1 MLTFIEKEFIEFT
14 AFCFL
19 QKELVNHRF
28 KRQGV
33 NTQHVQCTSL
43 AMDSSGNVFITGWTK
58 SNDFPTITGAYDTSY
73 NGTNIDSDVFVAKFN
88 NDLSNLL
95 ASTYLGGSGDDE
107 GYSITID
114 SSGNV
119 FITGYTKSNDFP
131 TITGAYDTSYNGGYG
146 DYDSGD
152 VFVAKFDPNLSSGTG
167 SLYTLTIT
175 ISGNGSVTSNP
186 AGINCPTDCSE
197 IYTQNQIVN
206 LTPTPD
212 AGYVFSGWSGD
223 CSDGQITISSNKTCT
238 ANFVIPSNNDLSG
251 LLLFLINKK
260 KKQCFIATATYGT
273 PMAEEVQ
280 ILRDFRDK
288 YLITNL
294 PGQIFVYLYYEIS
307 PPIAKIIENNETL
320 KTISRI
326 VLTPIIYSIKYPNI
340 ALFLFS
346 SSLLG
351 LFFSFLI
358 NKKFRKQ

>member
-1 MLTFIEKEFIEFT
+1 VTSNPAGINCPTDCSETYTQNQIVNLTPTPNPGYIF
-14 AFCFL
+14 
-19 QKELVNHRF
+19 
-28 KRQGV
+28 
-33 NTQHVQCTSL
+33 
-43 AMDSSGNVFITGWTK
+43 SGWSG
-58 SNDFPTITGAYDTSY
+58 
-73 NGTNIDSDVFVAKFN
+73 DSDCSDGQITMNSNKTCNAIFVSAP
-88 NDLSNLL
+88 S
-95 ASTYLGGSGDDE
+95 
-107 GYSITID
+107 
-114 SSGNV
+114 
-119 FITGYTKSNDFP
+119 
-131 TITGAYDTSYNGGYG
+131 
-146 DYDSGD
+146 
-152 VFVAKFDPNLSSGTG
+152 
-167 SLYTLTIT
+167 YTLTII

-197 IYTQNQIVN
+197 NYTQNQIVN
-206 LTPTPD
+206 LNPTPD

-223 CSDGQITISSNKTCT
+223 CSDGQITMNSNKTCN
-238 ANFVIPSNNDLSG
+238 AIFVSSGSGSGGGSGGSGSGSGGSSGDSGSGSVGSDSDLSG

-307 PPIAKIIENNETL
+307 PAIAKLIENNETI
-320 KTISRI
+320 KTIIRI
-326 VLTPIIYSIKYPNI
+326 VLTPIIYSIKYPTI

-358 NKKFRKQ
+358 NKKYRKQ